1 MSEDSCTIVSAEDEL
16 LHDFVNIDVVD
27 DVLMH
32 MTQGNAIETLL
43 AARKR
48 KYVER
53 KYVFRRR
60 RLLKLRSAVADDAG
74 LTSRSLTRLST
85 CGNIARIAG
94 VMFLKTLVHTSKF
107 GDLGLR
113 AISGKEWNMS
123 ICVWNDRPS
132 DVNSGYRR
140 ETFSL
145 IWPDTRIA
153 SSSQ

>member
-1 MSEDSCTIVSAEDEL
+1 ML
-16 LHDFVNIDVVD
+16 LRRCWPH
-27 DVLMH
+27 
-32 MTQGNAIETLL
+32 
-43 AARKR
+43 
-48 KYVER
+48 VER

-74 LTSRSLTRLST
+74 LTSKSLTRLST

-107 GDLGLR
+107 GDVGLR

-132 DVNSGYRR
+132 DVNSG
-140 ETFSL
+140 FSQHNKINL
-145 IWPDTRIA
+145 SKLKLLNTIQFFSSKRQSVIKITSLY
-153 SSSQ
+153 SSSASTGLPFRTYKIK

>member
-16 LHDFVNIDVVD
+16 LHDFVIIDVVD
-27 DVLMH
+27 DVLAH
-32 MTQGNAIETLL
+32 GNGNAIETLL
-43 AARKR
+43 AARR
-48 KYVER
+48 TQV
-53 KYVFRRR
+53 YVFRRR

-107 GDLGLR
+107 CDVGLR

-123 ICVWNDRPS
+123 NCVWNDRPS